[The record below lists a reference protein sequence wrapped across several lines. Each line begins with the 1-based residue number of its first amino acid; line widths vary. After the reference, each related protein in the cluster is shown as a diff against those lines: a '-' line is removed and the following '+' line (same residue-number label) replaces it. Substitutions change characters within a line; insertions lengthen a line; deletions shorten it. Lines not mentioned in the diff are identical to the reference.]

1 MTDPVDLLRSDIAA
15 IRRDLGRL
23 VSGRL
28 GAFAASTRES
38 LGRAGET
45 MRETADQV
53 RERAGEMHEKLR
65 ESAAARPL
73 TTIALSVAAGAVLV
87 KVLGWMRHR

>member
-1 MTDPVDLLRSDIAA
+1 
-15 IRRDLGRL
+15 
-23 VSGRL
+23 
-28 GAFAASTRES
+28 
-38 LGRAGET
+38 